1 MCVLVCDNCI
11 YKFSS
16 RPKLVAVWKIGYLKF
31 MVFQVYL
38 YKKSYLTV
46 IVIQNRGGLKIYD
59 QYSMHREKSDLFV
72 QIWNL
77 KKHEV

>member
-11 YKFSS
+11 YKFSG

-46 IVIQNRGGLKIYD
+46 IVIQNRGGLKIYV

-77 KKHEV
+77 KNRQV